1 MNMEKLKVSLPTKLS
16 IVWSRNI
23 LSNRHVR
30 MYGISEISTFARIG
44 VLVSLYFSENYKNEM
59 RSEQGVLGSTCCC
72 YPSSE
77 TSSNC

>member
-1 MNMEKLKVSLPTKLS
+1 
-16 IVWSRNI
+16 
-23 LSNRHVR
+23 